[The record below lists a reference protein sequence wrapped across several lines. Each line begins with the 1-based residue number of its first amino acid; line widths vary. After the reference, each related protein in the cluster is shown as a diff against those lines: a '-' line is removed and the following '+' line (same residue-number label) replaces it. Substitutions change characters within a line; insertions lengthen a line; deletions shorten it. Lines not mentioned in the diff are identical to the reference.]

1 MSGTADQLSETWGA
15 IQINLAVALVIVFL
29 VMAILFESF
38 ILPLVILISVPIAAA
53 GGVGGLAFLNTYQ
66 TQPLDML
73 TLLGFVILV
82 GIVVN
87 NAILIVHQTLFHLRN
102 DGMEPITAIEEATR
116 NRIRP
121 IFMST
126 LTSVMGM
133 LPLIIFPGEGSEL
146 YRGLG
151 AVVVGGLSMSA
162 FLTLLTVPPLL
173 RLCVSKSE
181 PLLLSPQMREI

>member
-1 MSGTADQLSETWGA
+1 
-15 IQINLAVALVIVFL
+15 
-29 VMAILFESF
+29 MAILFESF
-38 ILPLVILISVPIAAA
+38 VLPLVILIAVPVAAA
-53 GGVGGLAFLNTYQ
+53 GGVGGLALLNLYQ

-73 TLLGFVILV
+73 TLLGFIILV

-87 NAILIVHQTLFHLRN
+87 NAILIVHQTLYRLREEK
-102 DGMEPITAIEEATR
+102 MEPIATIEEATR

-173 RLCVSKSE
+173 RLCICKPVE
-181 PLLLSPQMREI
+181 DTEAENALQMA

>member
-1 MSGTADQLSETWGA
+1 
-15 IQINLAVALVIVFL
+15 
-29 VMAILFESF
+29 
-38 ILPLVILISVPIAAA
+38 
-53 GGVGGLAFLNTYQ
+53 
-66 TQPLDML
+66 
-73 TLLGFVILV
+73 V

-87 NAILIVHQTLFHLRN
+87 NAILIVHQTLYNLRQE
-102 DGMEPITAIEEATR
+102 GMEPIPAIEEATR

-133 LPLIIFPGEGSEL
+133 MPLIVFPGEGSEL

-173 RLCVSKSE
+173 RLTIRAVE
-181 PLLLSPQMREI
+181 APDDAEIISARTA

>member
-1 MSGTADQLSETWGA
+1 MLTMLG
-15 IQINLAVALVIVFL
+15 
-29 VMAILFESF
+29 F
-38 ILPLVILISVPIAAA
+38 IILI
-53 GGVGGLAFLNTYQ
+53 
-66 TQPLDML
+66 
-73 TLLGFVILV
+73 

-87 NAILIVHQTLFHLRN
+87 NAILIVHQTLFHLR
-102 DGMEPITAIEEATR
+102 DEGMEPIDAIEEATS

-133 LPLIIFPGEGSEL
+133 LPLILFPGEGSEL

-151 AVVVGGLSMSA
+151 AVVVGGLSLSV

-173 RLCVSKSE
+173 RLCIRKPVTNLE
-181 PLLLSPQMREI
+181 LATLLPNK